1 MREALNKTKFKID
14 ILKEFNDSTE
24 YKIVIKVPHSI
35 GWIHD
40 ISFNTEVSSYKLE
53 HTKNEDNFTYFEAI
67 ITLPRKALYHYY
79 FTIKVNNKTIY
90 FKNNLDNIDTIKKEG
105 INKVLVYCNSLS
117 SAVDFDYLSKE
128 KEIKIITP
136 FDVYKKEATN
146 YKSIA
151 VISAN
156 AVATSNIERVMLNY
170 NKDLHI
176 VSVANLQLVWSI
188 ENGLSAKKI
197 IEKHKLKELC
207 DWFKDNGSEA
217 LLLGCTH
224 FPYLYTELQK
234 VSKILIL
241 DPTKKMIDLL

>member
-1 MREALNKTKFKID
+1 MSKEKIACIAGTPIDTKMGVDKLIEQGFDAMALPSSKNPTEEMLFQISSTENKLNKMRQ
-14 ILKEFNDSTE
+14 IL
-24 YKIVIKVPHSI
+24 
-35 GWIHD
+35 
-40 ISFNTEVSSYKLE
+40 
-53 HTKNEDNFTYFEAI
+53 
-67 ITLPRKALYHYY
+67 
-79 FTIKVNNKTIY
+79 
-90 FKNNLDNIDTIKKEG
+90 DTIKKEG

-234 VSKILIL
+234 VSKISIL